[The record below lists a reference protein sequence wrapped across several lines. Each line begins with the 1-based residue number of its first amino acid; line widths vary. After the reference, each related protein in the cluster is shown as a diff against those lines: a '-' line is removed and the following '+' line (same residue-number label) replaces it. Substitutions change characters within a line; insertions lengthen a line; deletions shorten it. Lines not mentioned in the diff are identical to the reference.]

1 MFVFHNFVFLFFS
14 VMAIFKNSSLRNLV
28 KNRNDGREPW
38 RRRWSLDGIKHSS
51 TLTCAVPSFV
61 HVSSRSPCGTAIDS
75 TPDALSEKYF
85 ANCHQQINL
94 STDCQCIPYFFL
106 QVVIDLGVAPLDGEA
121 DWYSLTSHE
130 ESLQI
135 LVSLA
140 GIFVRWLVR
149 HRTR

>member
-1 MFVFHNFVFLFFS
+1 MY
-14 VMAIFKNSSLRNLV
+14 SL
-28 KNRNDGREPW
+28 
-38 RRRWSLDGIKHSS
+38 
-51 TLTCAVPSFV
+51 
-61 HVSSRSPCGTAIDS
+61 
-75 TPDALSEKYF
+75 
-85 ANCHQQINL
+85 
-94 STDCQCIPYFFL
+94 FFL